1 MNEEQTPI
9 RRWSDVARLVSE
21 CRTLVEGA
29 SMGLQDLGK
38 NPNAEV
44 YWLALLEV
52 RGRLQRA
59 HVDFMDSGTKR
70 SER

>member
-1 MNEEQTPI
+1 MNEDTNT
-9 RRWSDVARLVSE
+9 RRWSDVEKLVRE
-21 CRTLVEGA
+21 VRTLVEG
-29 SMGLQDLGK
+29 SVMGLQDLGR
-38 NPNAEV
+38 NQNAEV